1 MSNIYKAA
9 FLALMGMA
17 ATSCT
22 KSGIEA
28 QTPATEK
35 PEWTRNAVIY
45 EVNWRQFTDDGK
57 VTSFANHLPY
67 LKELGADILWFMPI
81 HPISEVNRK
90 GELGSYYSVQDYK
103 AVNPELGTLEE
114 FKDMVKQAHGLGMK
128 VIIDWVANH
137 TGCDNVWLAEHP
149 DWYAYDENGNLIQP
163 WDWTDTYKLNYDN
176 PDMRTAMTDA
186 MKFWVKE
193 CDIDGFRC
201 DVAFMVP
208 MDFWLDVRA
217 ELEKIKPVFMLAEAS
232 ESWLLDGAF
241 DMLYNWPAGFLFER
255 IYKGEKSIA
264 TLDTIVHT
272 QLDTLAVDS
281 YQMNH
286 ITNHDRNTWDGT
298 EFERLGD
305 GVKAFA
311 ALTYIMP
318 GMPLIY
324 TGQEVGYD
332 HRYEFFKKD
341 TPATL
346 EKNEWWQFYN
356 KLNTLKHERKSLR
369 AGIEGGIW
377 KTYST
382 SKPESVLAC
391 SRVLGDEETLLIGNF
406 SSEPVSFLYDYVP
419 QGKYKNYLTGEDF
432 TFTSGEEQTLGPW
445 EFIILVDN

>member
-1 MSNIYKAA
+1 MSNVYKAA
-9 FLALMGMA
+9 FLAIMRLA

-22 KSGIEA
+22 KSVEQHI
-28 QTPATEK
+28 PATEK

-45 EVNWRQFTDDGK
+45 EVNLRQFTDDGK
-57 VTSFANHLPY
+57 ITSFATHLPY

-90 GELGSYYSVQDYK
+90 GELGSYYSIKDYK
-103 AVNPELGTLEE
+103 AVNPEFGTLAD
-114 FKDMVKQAHGLGMK
+114 FKDMVNQAHELGMK

-137 TGCDNVWLAEHP
+137 SGCDNVWLEQHP
-149 DWYAYDENGNLIQP
+149 DWYVYDENGKLVQP
-163 WDWTDTYKLNYDN
+163 WDWTDTYKLNYNN
-176 PDMRTAMTDA
+176 PELRAAMTDA
-186 MKFWVKE
+186 MRFWVEE

-208 MDFWLDVRA
+208 MDFWLNTRA
-217 ELEKIKPVFMLAEAS
+217 ELEKIKPLFMLAEAS
-232 ESWLLDGAF
+232 EAWLLDGAF
-241 DMLYNWPAGFLFER
+241 DMLYNWPACFLFDQ
-255 IYKGEKSIA
+255 IYQGKKDIS
-264 TLDTIVHT
+264 TLDTIVRT

-318 GMPLIY
+318 GMPLLY
-324 TGQEVGYD
+324 TGQEVGYN

-346 EKNEWWQFYN
+346 EKNDWWKFYN
-356 KLNTLKHERKSLR
+356 KLNTLKHERKALR
-369 AGIEGGIW
+369 AGLEGGKWI
-377 KTYST
+377 TYNT

-391 SRVLGDEETLLIGNF
+391 SRVLSDEETILIGNF
-406 SSEPVSFLYDYVP
+406 SNEPVYFLYDYVP
-419 QGKYKNYLTGEDF
+419 RGEFKNYFTGESF
-432 TFTSGEEQTLGPW
+432 TFKSGDEQRLGPW
-445 EFIILVDN
+445 EFLILVKN